1 MKITYLQDF
10 AIVKENDKF
19 IVIDTLLDV
28 SKTFT
33 SLEDALLYVEGER
46 AIILE

>member
-10 AIVKENDKF
+10 AIVQENGQF

-28 SKTFT
+28 SKTFS
-33 SLEDALLYVEGER
+33 SLDDALLYVQGER
-46 AIILE
+46 AITLE